1 MIDQVHNQYM
11 QIVFSWLSFCC
22 HTDFRFW
29 AALYSLPARLLPG
42 FWSNYTVAKAR
53 GECGIKAMHFLL
65 KKILVCMVVHNMS
78 VVLTVLINMLA
89 TFIQYYTYIQRFSTL
104 TSAELQP
111 QPTMLHKLPP
121 VSLSSSAV
129 IPP

>member
-1 MIDQVHNQYM
+1 
-11 QIVFSWLSFCC
+11 
-22 HTDFRFW
+22 
-29 AALYSLPARLLPG
+29 
-42 FWSNYTVAKAR
+42 
-53 GECGIKAMHFLL
+53 MHFLL
-65 KKILVCMVVHNMS
+65 KKILACMVVHNMS
-78 VVLTVLINMLA
+78 VLLTVLINMLA

-111 QPTMLHKLPP
+111 QPTVLHKLPP